1 MRGEE
6 DMLSN
11 GQQDT
16 TGSEIARLREQ
27 IEREYA
33 ASVWALSGL
42 AAGNAQ
48 HAFINARLERMDAS
62 FRRLSELVGE
72 EQATEVLCQVFDGIT

>member
-1 MRGEE
+1 
-6 DMLSN
+6 
-11 GQQDT
+11 
-16 TGSEIARLREQ
+16 
-27 IEREYA
+27 
-33 ASVWALSGL
+33 VWALTGL

-72 EQATEVLCQVFDGIT
+72 EQATEVLCQVFDGTT